1 MESIFDTLIQSCEEL
16 GTLQQDGNIFLSG
29 EEVEKCKNLHKNPVF
44 SGIGTENRYKK
55 MTTERE
61 QYIQFLLRKF
71 ENLKKRFQVLDDN
84 YNKNITELKIGDID
98 LEFFNLEKTKYN
110 LEINR
115 LLDDIKKE
123 KDLIMEGISNK
134 YYGVETIQYK
144 NLTNLMERISNMDY
158 EKTKFKD
165 NLDTTEEQL
174 KILLYKRA
182 RTQKKYNAALLLFS
196 LCAILFGIVM
206 IYYLFSKNTL

>member
-29 EEVEKCKNLHKNPVF
+29 EEVEKCKNLHKKPVF

-71 ENLKKRFQVLDDN
+71 ENLKNRFQVLDDN